1 MRNEENG
8 AAWCNNFAENCFLW
22 NSLKSVTK
30 FGQQIISF
38 VSQYQNSGQIILDI
52 QIENRASVM

>member
-1 MRNEENG
+1 MVQRG
-8 AAWCNNFAENCFLW
+8 DYYFAENCLLW

-38 VSQYQNSGQIILDI
+38 VWQYQKSGQIILDI
-52 QIENRASVM
+52 QIENRAFVM